1 MSIIG
6 SNVLA
11 GASGGAGAADYQIE
25 RSLRFNSGDSAYLS
39 RTPASAGNRKTW
51 TISLWLKRC
60 KLGSLQ
66 SFTSS
71 NNNTILLFDTSDRL
85 NFYFGG
91 YVRTSTAVFRDV
103 SAWYHIVLAV
113 DTTSTTAQYR
123 ARIYV
128 NGQEITAWDTNA
140 TITQNADTTWN
151 NSVQHQIN
159 ANNTIQ
165 FGDLYIADFHSI
177 DGQALTPTDFGELDD
192 NNIWQPKAF
201 TGTYGTNGFR
211 LDFSD
216 NSSNAALGYD
226 AAGSNDWTV
235 NNLTAA
241 GSAWNQSQ
249 TWSNSVSGTAYSAS
263 YPVTNAFDGNLSTRS
278 LGDSAGLTFTP
289 SSAITVNSSLRV
301 YFGYSDSSATNVFK
315 VNGTDYSSLI
325 TATGSNTGWVT
336 VPGITSITSIFY
348 GVTPS
353 GSEDSSVSAIEVDG
367 RLLVDSGILDS
378 QAANIDSLVDTPTNY
393 GDDTGA
399 GGEVRGNYATLNP
412 LIATSSTLSN
422 GNLDYASTATYQS
435 AYSTI
440 GVRTGKWYF
449 EGTVGTFASDALIGV
464 GYAPFTT
471 STYVGGS
478 STSWGYEGAIGR
490 IYNNTSFSAFGS
502 TYGAGDVI
510 GVAFDA
516 DTGKLWFAKNGTWQ
530 ASGNPAT
537 GANPAVTLTT
547 GIDYLFGVSAGN
559 TGTWFCNWG
568 ARPFAYT
575 APSGYKALC
584 TTNLPEPTIA
594 DGSAYMDVVTYA
606 GDGNS
611 TRTISGLSFSPDL
624 VWLKNRTTGYS
635 HLLYDVIR
643 GAGSNKSLISNLA
656 STEGVNDNSTY
667 GYLSAFN
674 SDGFSVVKGTDAT
687 SYTNGS
693 SQSYVG
699 WTWDAGANSS
709 KTYAVTVVSDSG
721 NKYRFD
727 GFGTSAV
734 TLDLEEGSTYTFDQ
748 SDSSNSGHPLRFSTT
763 SNGTHGG
770 GSEYTTG
777 VVTNG
782 TPGSAGAYTRIT
794 VAAGAPTLYYYC
806 SVHSGMGGQANTN
819 STAGASNFDGG
830 IQSTVRVNAEAGFSV
845 VTYTAGTAGSTVG
858 HGLGATPELIIVKSI
873 TTGGVWVVYHA
884 SLGSSSYLILNST
897 AGTGTSSNYW
907 GSPSSTTFGISSS
920 GFANNSGDL
929 VAYCFSAVS
938 SYSSFGSYIGNGSAD
953 GPACVYRV

>member
-11 GASGGAGAADYQIE
+11 GASGGSVADYQIE
-25 RSLRFNSGDSAYLS
+25 RSLRFNSSDSAYLS

-71 NNNTILLFDTSDRL
+71 NNDTIFLFDTSDRL
-85 NFYFGG
+85 NFYFGS

-113 DTTSTTAQYR
+113 DTTSATAQYR

-128 NGQEITAWDTNA
+128 NGQEITAWDANA

-159 ANNTIQ
+159 ANNTTQ
-165 FGDLYIADFHSI
+165 FGDLYIADFYNI
-177 DGQALTPTDFGELDD
+177 DGQALAPTDFGELDD
-192 NNIWQPKAF
+192 NNVWQPKAF
-201 TGTYGTNGFR
+201 TGTYGTNGFK
-211 LDFSD
+211 LNFSD

-226 AAGSNDWTV
+226 AAGSNNWTV
-235 NNLTAA
+235 NNLSVAA
-241 GSAWNQSQ
+241 GAGND
-249 TWSNSVSGTAYSAS
+249 SV
-263 YPVTNAFDGNLSTRS
+263 
-278 LGDSAGLTFTP
+278 
-289 SSAITVNSSLRV
+289 
-301 YFGYSDSSATNVFK
+301 
-315 VNGTDYSSLI
+315 
-325 TATGSNTGWVT
+325 
-336 VPGITSITSIFY
+336 
-348 GVTPS
+348 
-353 GSEDSSVSAIEVDG
+353 
-367 RLLVDSGILDS
+367 
-378 QAANIDSLVDTPTNY
+378 VDTPTNY
-393 GDDTGA
+393 GDDTGV
-399 GGEVRGNYATLNP
+399 GGQVRGNYATFNP
-412 LIATSSTLSN
+412 LSVYGTNPSLSDGNLRLVRPSASVWGSQIATIRVNS
-422 GNLDYASTATYQS
+422 
-435 AYSTI
+435 
-440 GVRTGKWYF
+440 GKWYF
-449 EGTVGTFASDALIGV
+449 ETLVESMGSAGYGVMIGISKGTRK
-464 GYAPFTT
+464 P
-471 STYVGGS
+471 STYFGS
-478 STSWGYEGAIGR
+478 NADSYGYYNYSGKTYNNASTSI
-490 IYNNTSFSAFGS
+490 
-502 TYGAGDVI
+502 YGATYTTNDVI
-510 GVAFDA
+510 GCAFDA
-516 DTGKLWFAKNGTWQ
+516 DNGILTFYKNGVSQGTAFSSLSTSDTWQ
-530 ASGNPAT
+530 L
-537 GANPAVTLTT
+537 GAGCHSSQSSISVN
-547 GIDYLFGVSAGN
+547 FGQKA
-559 TGTWFCNWG
+559 WE
-568 ARPFAYT
+568 YT
-575 APSGYKALC
+575 PPSGYKALC
-584 TTNLPEPTIA
+584 TTNLPDPTIA

-611 TRTISGLSFSPDL
+611 TKTISGLSFGPDL
-624 VWLKNRTTGYS
+624 VWLKNRTTTYS

-643 GAGSNKSLISNLA
+643 GAGSNKGLISNDTYA
-656 STEGVNDNSTY
+656 EGLNDNSTY
-667 GYLSAFN
+667 GHLSAFN

-699 WTWDAGANSS
+699 WTWDAGAGSS

-727 GFGTSAV
+727 SFGTSAV

-806 SVHSGMGGQANTN
+806 SAHSGMGGQANTN
-819 STAGASNFDGG
+819 STAGASNFDGS
-830 IQSTVRVNAEAGFSV
+830 IQSTVRTNAEAGFSIL
-845 VTYTAGTAGSTVG
+845 TYTAGTAGSTVG
-858 HGLGATPELIIVKSI
+858 HGLGATPELIIVKSR
-873 TTGGVWVVYHA
+873 TNSSSAWVVYHA
-884 SLGSSSYLILNST
+884 SLGSSAYLVLNST
-897 AGTGTSSNYW
+897 AGAGTSSNYW

-929 VAYCFSAVS
+929 VGYCFSAVS
-938 SYSSFGSYIGNGSAD
+938 GYSSFGSYIGNGSAD
-953 GPACVYRV
+953 GPFVFTGFRIRWLLWTASSAAGYDWRIIDTARDQYNASGLQLYPNTFGIEQDNRSSLGIDLL

>member
-11 GASGGAGAADYQIE
+11 GASGASGAADYQIQ
-25 RSLRFNSGDSAYLS
+25 RSLRFNSSDSAYLS
-39 RTPASAGNRKTW
+39 RTPSSAGNRKTW

-71 NNNTILLFDTSDRL
+71 NNDTILLFDTSDRL
-85 NFYFGG
+85 NFYFGS

-128 NGQEITAWDTNA
+128 NGQEITAWDANA

-192 NNIWQPKAF
+192 NNVWQPKRF
-201 TGTYGTNGFR
+201 TGTYGTNGFK

-216 NSSNAALGYD
+216 NSSAATLGTD
-226 AAGSNDWTV
+226 GSGNSNTWTV
-235 NNLTAA
+235 NNLSVAA
-241 GSAWNQSQ
+241 GTGND
-249 TWSNSVSGTAYSAS
+249 SV
-263 YPVTNAFDGNLSTRS
+263 
-278 LGDSAGLTFTP
+278 
-289 SSAITVNSSLRV
+289 
-301 YFGYSDSSATNVFK
+301 
-315 VNGTDYSSLI
+315 
-325 TATGSNTGWVT
+325 
-336 VPGITSITSIFY
+336 
-348 GVTPS
+348 
-353 GSEDSSVSAIEVDG
+353 
-367 RLLVDSGILDS
+367 
-378 QAANIDSLVDTPTNY
+378 VDTPTNY

-478 STSWGYEGAIGR
+478 STSWGYEGAVGR
-490 IYNNTSFSAFGS
+490 IYNNASFSAFGS

-584 TTNLPEPTIA
+584 TQNLPEPTIA
-594 DGSAYMDVVTYA
+594 DGSVYMDVVTYA

-611 TRTISGLSFSPDL
+611 TKTISGLSFGPDL

-643 GAGSNKSLISNLA
+643 GAGSNKGLISNDTYA
-656 STEGVNDNSTY
+656 EGLNDNATY

-699 WTWDAGANSS
+699 WAWDAGANSS
-709 KTYAVTVVSDSG
+709 KTYAVTVVSDTG

-727 GFGTSAV
+727 GFGISAV

-794 VAAGAPTLYYYC
+794 VAAAAPTLYYYC

-819 STAGASNFDGG
+819 STAGASNFDGS

-845 VTYTAGTAGSTVG
+845 VTYTAGTAGSTIG
-858 HGLGATPELIIVKSI
+858 HGLGATPELIIVKSR
-873 TTGGVWVVYHA
+873 TNSSSAWVVYHA
-884 SLGSSSYLILNST
+884 SLGSSSYLILDST
-897 AGTGTSSNYW
+897 AGAGTSSNYW

-953 GPACVYRV
+953 GPFVLTTFRPRWIMVKGSHTSDWYVVDTARATYNSISKKLYPNQYIAENGLTGETDTTNLVDHLSNGFKLRSNNTNTNQSSTTYLYFAFAENPFKTARAR